1 MANNVYNYFTVFGS
15 EKVLAVVDG
24 WWKKLKVV
32 QGNDDLRVHRAKIS
46 EVIYGV
52 EQGGI
57 DLDFGSKW
65 LEYEEEFSFC
75 SAWGPPNQFQD
86 HMLISLCKID
96 PNVIVANSYN
106 NEDGS
111 AGFRYVVLNDKGEV
125 DDSAC
130 YEVSS
135 DDFDTDEEDWMEE
148 VEVQCVKYEYEYLCD
163 LVDAYERL
171 APYLESRIE
180 NLRNSAEGE

>member
-1 MANNVYNYFTVFGS
+1 M
-15 EKVLAVVDG
+15 
-24 WWKKLKVV
+24 
-32 QGNDDLRVHRAKIS
+32 
-46 EVIYGV
+46 
-52 EQGGI
+52 
-57 DLDFGSKW
+57 
-65 LEYEEEFSFC
+65 
-75 SAWGPPNQFQD
+75 
-86 HMLISLCKID
+86 
-96 PNVIVANSYN
+96 
-106 NEDGS
+106 
-111 AGFRYVVLNDKGEV
+111 VLNDKGEV